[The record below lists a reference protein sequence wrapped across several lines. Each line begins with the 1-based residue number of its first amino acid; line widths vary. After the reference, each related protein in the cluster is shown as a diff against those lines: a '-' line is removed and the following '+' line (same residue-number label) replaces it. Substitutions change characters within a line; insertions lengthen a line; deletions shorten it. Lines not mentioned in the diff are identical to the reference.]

1 MTRILHV
8 GAEIYPFVKTGG
20 LADVIGALPAAL
32 NAEGAQARVLLP
44 ALPGLATVL
53 RGARAVG
60 RVQAPW
66 GGAAAELLEG
76 RLDAPALADVP
87 VYLLKH
93 DALYQRAGTPYGDG
107 SGHPFPDNQRR
118 FALLGLAA
126 ARIAE
131 GAALDWRPDVL
142 HGHDW
147 HAGLAFAYAHEGRR
161 AGRHAAGG
169 VFTIHNLAYQGLFP
183 RATFAELGLPADAWG
198 LQGVEFHGQL
208 SFMKAGLQYAD
219 RITTVSPT
227 YAREIQGHELGCG
240 LDGLLRERTSVVS
253 GVLNGVDA
261 AVWNPADDT
270 LIAARYSAA
279 KLAGKALCKAA
290 LQRECGLDVSAEAPL
305 FGAVSRLTEQKGLN
319 LVIEATD
326 DLVARGGQLAVLGS
340 GDAALEAAFRAA
352 AVRHPTRV
360 ALRQGYDEALSHRIF
375 AASDVTLVPSRFEPC
390 GLTQMYALAYG
401 SLPLVRRTGGLADT
415 VVDCTLEDL
424 ADERATG
431 FVFERFEPGDLQR
444 ALRRAFTLWQRPRE
458 WKLVQRRGMAQ
469 RFGWNEAARRYLD
482 LYDAV
487 LGPAPGRSQA

>member
-1 MTRILHV
+1 VRVLHL
-8 GAEIYPFVKTGG
+8 GAEIFPFVKTGG
-20 LADVIGALPAAL
+20 LADVVGALPAAL
-32 NAEGAQARVLLP
+32 NTQGAQARVLLP
-44 ALPGLATVL
+44 GLPALAKVL
-53 RGARAVG
+53 RGARRVG
-60 RVQAPW
+60 SVQPPW
-66 GGAAAELLEG
+66 GGAAAELIEG

-87 VYLLKH
+87 VVLLEH
-93 DALYQRAGTPYGDG
+93 PALYQRPGTPYGDG
-107 SGHPFPDNQRR
+107 SGHPFVDNHRR

-131 GAALDWRPDVL
+131 GAAGDWRPDVL

-161 AGRHAAGG
+161 AGRHRAAG
-169 VFTIHNLAYQGLFP
+169 VYTIHNLAYQGLFP
-183 RATFAELGLPADAWG
+183 RAVFAELGLPADAWG

-208 SFMKAGLQYAD
+208 SFMKAGLHYAD

-227 YAREIQGHELGCG
+227 YAREIQQHELGCG
-240 LDGLLRERTSVVS
+240 LDGLLRERSAQVS

-261 AVWNPADDT
+261 AVWNPAEDA

-279 KLAGKALCKAA
+279 KLAGKAQCKAA
-290 LQRECGLDVSAEAPL
+290 LQRECALELSSQALL

-319 LVIEATD
+319 LVIEAVD
-326 DLVARGGQLAVLGS
+326 DIVARGGQLVVLGS
-340 GDAALEAAFRAA
+340 GDAALEAGFRAA
-352 AVRHPTRV
+352 AARHPTRV

-431 FVFERFEPGDLQR
+431 FMFERFETSDLQR

-458 WKLVQRRGMAQ
+458 WKAVQRRGMAQ
-469 RFGWNEAARRYLD
+469 RFGWDEAARRYLD
-482 LYDAV
+482 LYRQISV
-487 LGPAPGRSQA
+487 